1 MILRRIKFIVKRG
14 HFQEAVVM
22 IKGMLENSDRPFR
35 LYRTLYGDNDI
46 LTFDVEFENLDE
58 LAARTQTR
66 WGEQDVEGLFT
77 DWYKITE
84 SSETE
89 VLMEV

>member
-1 MILRRIKFIVKRG
+1 
-14 HFQEAVVM
+14 
-22 IKGMLENSDRPFR
+22 
-35 LYRTLYGDNDI
+35 

-58 LAARTQTR
+58 LAARTQAR

-89 VLMEV
+89 VLMQV